1 MKLSVSF
8 EENSSIMNASL
19 SEGDKT
25 FAGEFGE
32 LTAVTERGATFIP
45 TVSDEGIISWENDRD
60 LENPAPVNIKGP
72 AGKDGATG
80 PHGPRG
86 ETGATG
92 ATGPA
97 GKDGSNGVDGK
108 DGYSPVRGK
117 DYWTEADKAE
127 IVSAVLAALP
137 VYAGEVADV

>member
-8 EENSSIMNASL
+8 EENSSIINASL
-19 SEGDKT
+19 SGGDKT
-25 FAGEFGE
+25 FEGKFGE

-80 PHGPRG
+80 PQGPRG

-97 GKDGSNGVDGK
+97 GK